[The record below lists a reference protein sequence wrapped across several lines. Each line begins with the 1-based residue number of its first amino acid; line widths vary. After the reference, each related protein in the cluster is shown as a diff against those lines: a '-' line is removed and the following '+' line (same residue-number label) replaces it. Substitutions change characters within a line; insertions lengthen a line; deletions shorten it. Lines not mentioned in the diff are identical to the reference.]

1 MTKHLPETFP
11 EKWHNR
17 FMEMAELV
25 ASWSKDPSTQV
36 GCVIVNSD
44 RVVIGV
50 GYNGFPRGVCDCEE
64 RLNDR
69 PTKYL
74 MVQHAEANA
83 VTNSAAPITGA
94 TVYVTHAPCAN
105 CTGLLIQ
112 SGVSRIYTRPT
123 PPGLA
128 ERLKDSYEA
137 ARIMLEEAGIP
148 LEFIEP
154 ENKENQAA

>member
-1 MTKHLPETFP
+1 MSDKSPD
-11 EKWHNR
+11 KWHNR
-17 FMEMAELV
+17 FLSMAELV

-44 RVVIGV
+44 RIVIGV

-69 PTKYL
+69 PVKYL

-83 VTNSAAPITGA
+83 LTNAAAPVSGS

-112 SGVSRIYTRPT
+112 SGVKRIYTRPT
-123 PPGLA
+123 PEGLA
-128 ERLKDSYEA
+128 ERLKDSYDA
-137 ARIMLEEAGIP
+137 SRLMLKEAGIK
-148 LEFIEP
+148 LEVIDPDFIDETRS
-154 ENKENQAA
+154 